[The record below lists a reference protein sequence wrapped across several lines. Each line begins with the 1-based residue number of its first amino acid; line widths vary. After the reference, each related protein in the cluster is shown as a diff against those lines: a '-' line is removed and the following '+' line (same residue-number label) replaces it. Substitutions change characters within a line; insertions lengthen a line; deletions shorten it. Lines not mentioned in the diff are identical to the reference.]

1 VYDGPTEGGEVLMVE
16 TRTRKLLW
24 LLAVAIVAALS
35 LVAAGCGGDDD
46 EAAGTDTTETTGGTG
61 ECDKSIWVLLPDST
75 TSPRW
80 ETDDRRYFGEAFTEA
95 GVEHTIVN
103 AEGSAET
110 QQSQAEQAI
119 ADGAAVIILTSND
132 TGSGAT
138 IIDQAKEAG
147 VEVIEYDRFN
157 TGGSGGA
164 AYVSFDNEQVGR
176 TMAEA
181 LEPAIDALDVETP
194 AVVMLNGGE
203 EDNNSFQ
210 FRAGY
215 AETVE
220 ERVAAGDWSLAADQ
234 HVPGWGANGEGQGI
248 MEQIL
253 TDANNEING
262 VFAANDN
269 LAQQA
274 INALQAAGVD
284 PIPVSGQD
292 ASAAGMQNVA
302 LGNQTMSVYKPFPD
316 QAAIAAEVAIALC
329 SGEDFEQAAEG
340 FESDLASGGASASI
354 IGIDTETGEAT
365 DSPEGEGVVPY
376 VALVPISVTE
386 DNIADTVIAD
396 DFRTIEEICTGEV
409 QSTTFCEEN
418 S

>member
-1 VYDGPTEGGEVLMVE
+1 MARDGCSA
-16 TRTRKLLW
+16 RKPQRLLW
-24 LLAVAIVAALS
+24 LLAVSLVAALS
-35 LVAAGCGGDDD
+35 VVAAGCGGDDD
-46 EAAGTDTTETTGGTG
+46 DEAATDTETTDTNGTG
-61 ECDKSIWVLLPDST
+61 GECTQSIWVLLPDST

-119 ADGAAVIILTSND
+119 ADDAAVIILTSND

-147 VEVIEYDRFN
+147 VDVIEYDRFN

-181 LEPAIDALDVETP
+181 LEPEIDAQDVETP

-220 ERVAAGDWSLAADQ
+220 KRVDAGDWTLAADQ

-253 TDANNEING
+253 TDANNEIHG

-274 INALQAAGVD
+274 INALEAAGVG

-316 QAAIAAEVAIALC
+316 QAAVTAEVALALC
-329 SGEDFEQAAEG
+329 TGEDFQQAAES

-376 VALVPISVTE
+376 VALVPISVTA
-386 DNIADTVIAD
+386 DNIADTVIPD
-396 DFRTIEEICTGEV
+396 NFRTIEEICTGEV
-409 QSTTFCEEN
+409 AQTEFCQEN

>member
-1 VYDGPTEGGEVLMVE
+1 MTGPTEGGEVLMVE

-119 ADGAAVIILTSND
+119 ADGAAVIILTSLD

-164 AYVSFDNEQVGR
+164 AYVSFDNVQVGR

-220 ERVAAGDWSLAADQ
+220 ERVDAGDWSLAADQ

-274 INALQAAGVD
+274 INALEAAGVG

-316 QAAIAAEVAIALC
+316 EAAVAAEVALALC
-329 SGEDFEQAAEG
+329 AGEDFQQAAEG

-396 DFRTIEEICTGEV
+396 EFRTIEEICTGEV